1 MSPRAE
7 RWAAPG
13 ATLAV
18 GAAVCV
24 AGGIAA
30 GVSGAVSA
38 LLGLLVVLGFFL
50 TGIVPLLL
58 VRGED
63 ESSKGLATG
72 ILLLTYTLRLAV
84 AVAVLRVGAAAD
96 GLDRRWLGLSVIACA
111 LAWTGGQVVRGVRRE
126 DDTRDPV

>member
-1 MSPRAE
+1 MSARSA
-7 RWAAPG
+7 RWSVPAATAG
-13 ATLAV
+13 V
-18 GAAVCV
+18 GAAVAI

-30 GVSGAVSA
+30 GASGALSA
-38 LLGLLVVLGFFL
+38 LLGLLVVLGFFA

-84 AVAVLRVGAAAD
+84 AVAVLRVGAAAH

-111 LAWTGGQVVRGVRRE
+111 LAWTGGQVVRGVR
-126 DDTRDPV
+126 TKDPA